1 MRTAHG
7 GQLAIFVGSP
17 VMFVALI
24 ATADK
29 AISKKAETGRIVLV
43 LCNCSQYK
51 ERHFIRRCCYTR
63 TSPRT
68 GWMRFALPFTCFRQ
82 YLYIWISC

>member
-17 VMFVALI
+17 VMFVALT
-24 ATADK
+24 ATAGK

-43 LCNCSQYK
+43 LCDYGQCKKRYSA
-51 ERHFIRRCCYTR
+51 RRCCYTR
-63 TSPRT
+63 Q
-68 GWMRFALPFTCFRQ
+68 GQGQL
-82 YLYIWISC
+82 